1 MRTFRLT
8 LRRSGLL
15 GVASAGSP
23 HRLCRRGRGRA
34 RGWRRRRRCCICTPV
49 QFRFRAGV
57 KLRQFLGSSAGL
69 SAATITRLTTQWQG
83 ERTASDEAD
92 ILLHKRR
99 SRGPDGRDDVTNA
112 PLTPVV
118 LRHQADILLHKG

>member
-1 MRTFRLT
+1 MSRAPV
-8 LRRSGLL
+8 LL
-15 GVASAGSP
+15 ID
-23 HRLCRRGRGRA
+23 C
-34 RGWRRRRRCCICTPV
+34 
-49 QFRFRAGV
+49 AGV
-57 KLRQFLGSSAGL
+57 VAEEPAGGGGVVVAVSARLSSSDFGPALEQFLGSSAGL